1 MISFLVEFL
10 TRNRPLRGFATHGE
24 ANTPSEAS
32 AEGTGNGERGTGA
45 SLERLLRATARHH
58 DMICVPVSDPAEGE
72 LPDVGLVEL
81 EDSETGELMLVDT
94 SSAKVRKAFAAK
106 AESDREELT
115 KFFRKTGIDTLDIAT
130 DRPYI
135 DGVRAPNCQ
144 AVKILRALDIATDKP
159 YIDGVRA
166 LFKRRA
172 RKR

>member
-1 MISFLVEFL
+1 MALIIQNGLIVDGSGKPGFYGDVVVEGDKIVEV
-10 TRNRPLRGFATHGE
+10 TGNGERNRPLRGFATHGE

-32 AEGTGNGERGTGA
+32 AEGTGA

-94 SSAKVRKAFAAK
+94 SSAKVRKAFAEK

-135 DGVRAPNCQ
+135 DGVRA
-144 AVKILRALDIATDKP
+144 
-159 YIDGVRA
+159 